1 MANADSERL
10 KKKREAFLLGLGIAG
25 GILGQTIYDMMRAI
39 LNSDA
44 STERTVFIAGLVAF
58 AIMYG
63 ALRLVLGSDWKGNPT
78 KGNTEKSE
86 VSPTER

>member
-1 MANADSERL
+1 VADLDSERL
-10 KKKREAFLLGLGIAG
+10 KRKREAFLLGLGVAG

-39 LNSDA
+39 VSNDT

-63 ALRLVLGSDWKGNPT
+63 ALRLALGSDWKGNPT
-78 KGNTEKSE
+78 KGNTENPE
-86 VSPTER
+86 AIPTKT